1 MIYRLL
7 CYYKPIFDGWNRG
20 RDLKEYRNTEIRGG
34 IQEYGA
40 EYRNA
45 EIRAEYRVGGR
56 NEYISVTVVI
66 RRTHSMGGGSM
77 ASRLVLLLFLLP
89 SFT

>member
-1 MIYRLL
+1 MESGKRF
-7 CYYKPIFDGWNRG
+7 K
-20 RDLKEYRNTEIRGG
+20 G
-34 IQEYGA
+34 IQEYGNTG
-40 EYRNA
+40 RNTG
-45 EIRAEYRVGGR
+45 IRKYGAEYRVGGR